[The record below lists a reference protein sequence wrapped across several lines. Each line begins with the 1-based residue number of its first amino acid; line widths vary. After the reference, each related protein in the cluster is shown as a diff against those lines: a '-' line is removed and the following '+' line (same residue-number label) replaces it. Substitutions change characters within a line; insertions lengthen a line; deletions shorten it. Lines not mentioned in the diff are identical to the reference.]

1 MGGPGRGRERRRRG
15 RGERGRLTPALPQR
29 PAAPNMAAAAGP
41 RPFPPPRRKHPTRL
55 PATLRLFPDG
65 LGERLRSLR
74 SDVSGESP
82 PLSASG
88 ADGKSRRGV
97 RRFPSLRAV
106 FERSRKYPNIAT
118 GTSAVSV
125 RGRKEPRG
133 AEPLPIPTTIRR
145 GGAREGPPPHGGS
158 GLAAGHALLVQRGGA
173 RSGHGGGGGG
183 GGFRAPRG
191 RCCGDGAEAA
201 RGRRDPPKIF
211 LKLFSLKG
219 EGRERRRHPTSTH
232 PPPHPPSRCPHRPV
246 VGGRNGSGG
255 GERKGARPL

>member
-183 GGFRAPRG
+183 RWFSGSPRAMLRG
-191 RCCGDGAEAA
+191 W
-201 RGRRDPPKIF
+201 
-211 LKLFSLKG
+211 
-219 EGRERRRHPTSTH
+219 
-232 PPPHPPSRCPHRPV
+232 
-246 VGGRNGSGG
+246 GG
-255 GERKGARPL
+255 GCEGEARPPQNFFKAF

>member
-145 GGAREGPPPHGGS
+145 GGAREGPPPRWAWPGRRSRPFGPKGRGS
-158 GLAAGHALLVQRGGA
+158 LRAWRGGGRWFLGSPRA
-173 RSGHGGGGGG
+173 MLRGWGGG
-183 GGFRAPRG
+183 
-191 RCCGDGAEAA
+191 CE
-201 RGRRDPPKIF
+201 
-211 LKLFSLKG
+211 G
-219 EGRERRRHPTSTH
+219 E
-232 PPPHPPSRCPHRPV
+232 
-246 VGGRNGSGG
+246 
-255 GERKGARPL
+255 ARPPQNFFKAF

>member
-145 GGAREGPPPHGGS
+145 GGAREGPPPRWAWPGRRSRPFGPKGRGS
-158 GLAAGHALLVQRGGA
+158 LRAWR
-173 RSGHGGGGGG
+173 GGGG

-232 PPPHPPSRCPHRPV
+232 PPPPPLPLSPSA
-246 VGGRNGSGG
+246 GGRG
-255 GERKGARPL
+255 